1 MKVQLVRQALR
12 IVSGGQT
19 GADQAGL
26 HWAIDNEVDHGGWCP
41 KGRKT
46 EEGLL
51 DPKFRLKETPS
62 ASYLQRTEWNVRDS
76 DATII
81 FTMTEPLSGGSKRT
95 AEFARKHGKPWIALS
110 PGRASDKLA
119 GFLSRH
125 GVRVLNIGGSR
136 HSTAP
141 DVAAFVRQ
149 TLNAAISPRDSTADL
164 FAIRD
169 LIRDGGTAIDALASL
184 ALVDLLKSVFL
195 LSIPL
200 MTRELGAALLGTE
213 KLQPAHARVLRR
225 WLADARDLQPI
236 LFDQLREFL
245 RELDLWAIAATDD
258 AAKAWPASQTTQQRT
273 MMNLCHDAKERAVA
287 AALLALPLEE
297 LVRLSI
303 LWIAEKN
310 ANRAPGVLESLGLT
324 ADTLVELPESELAR
338 LNLIERLEEEARE
351 ERAAFGRFLKSDPAG
366 ERLSSVFFETV
377 LIDFE

>member
-26 HWAIDNEVDHGGWCP
+26 QWAIDNEVDHGGWCP

-46 EEGLL
+46 EEGVL

-125 GVRVLNIGGSR
+125 AVRVLNIAGSR

-149 TLNAAISPRDSTADL
+149 TLDAAISLRDSTADL
-164 FAIRD
+164 VAIRD
-169 LIRDGGTAIDALASL
+169 LIRDGGTAIDAPASL

-200 MTRELGAALLGTE
+200 MTRELGAALLDTE

-225 WLADARDLQPI
+225 WLADARDVGHI
-236 LFDQLREFL
+236 SFDQLRGFL
-245 RELDLWAIAATDD
+245 RELDSWAIAATDD
-258 AAKAWPASQTTQQRT
+258 AAKAWPASQTTGQRT

-297 LVRLSI
+297 LMRLSI

-310 ANRAPGVLESLGLT
+310 ANRAQGVLESLGLT

-338 LNLIERLEEEARE
+338 LNLIERLEEEARA
-351 ERAAFGRFLKSDPAG
+351 ERGAFGRLLKSDPAG